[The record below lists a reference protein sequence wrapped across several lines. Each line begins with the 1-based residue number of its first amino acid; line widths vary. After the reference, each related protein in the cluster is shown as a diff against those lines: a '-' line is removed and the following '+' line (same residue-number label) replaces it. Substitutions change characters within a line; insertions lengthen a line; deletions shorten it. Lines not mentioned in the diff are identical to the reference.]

1 MYLGID
7 LATTNC
13 GLCWMEDDETCTFNT
28 IGITD
33 ISSDESIL
41 KFAEALSKVVSDQ
54 ICFVDFHFNECF
66 LPNKKKHIATTFLKV
81 SAFAICK
88 LHEKHQTARM
98 QEVERN
104 DRIFEKNYM
113 DSLVYKNTYKKTA
126 DNVIKDTALW
136 RYEIAHAKAKHAK
149 QIIDGTFYASIT

>member
-13 GLCWMEDDETCTFNT
+13 GLCWMDNDLTCTFNT
-28 IGITD
+28 FGITD

-66 LPNKKKHIATTFLKV
+66 LPNKKKHIAIKYYLAGVIWLSAKEVHFIKPSEVRQHFGHPAKMKKYQFHEAMFLGEDLKQETE
-81 SAFAICK
+81 
-88 LHEKHQTARM
+88 HERDAYLLALMGKQ
-98 QEVERN
+98 
-104 DRIFEKNYM
+104 
-113 DSLVYKNTYKKTA
+113 L
-126 DNVIKDTALW
+126 KDL
-136 RYEIAHAKAKHAK
+136 KP
-149 QIIDGTFYASIT
+149 